1 LGAREAVT
9 GASRLRGSD
18 GPLRSVALEGRIV
31 EYRLMRVRR
40 RSIGMHIALDGL
52 TVRAP
57 RWVTIREIEAA
68 LVDHARWILRSLDAW
83 CARRRD
89 TMPRAW
95 VSGAP
100 IVYQGRDLALALLRA
115 REHAVSA
122 DLVHLTIRH
131 PEPHDETA
139 VATLVIDW
147 LRAEAMRYALPRVAA
162 YAARVRSK
170 PPPVKLSNARSEWGS
185 CNHRGE
191 LRLSWRLAQLPPA
204 LADYVIAH
212 EVAHLAE
219 LNHSPKFWAVVE
231 KLYPGHDAARRALD
245 DWTAVLEM

>member
-1 LGAREAVT
+1 LGARDKVT
-9 GASRLRGSD
+9 RATGLRQSD
-18 GPLRSVALEGRIV
+18 GQLRRVALAGRVV

-57 RWVTIREIEAA
+57 RWVAIREIEAA
-68 LVDHARWILRSLDAW
+68 LSDHARWILRSLDEW
-83 CARRRD
+83 YARRRE
-89 TMPRAW
+89 TMPRDW

-100 IVYQGRDLALALLRA
+100 IVYQGRDLSLALHPASEL
-115 REHAVSA
+115 EISV
-122 DLVHLTIRH
+122 DMLNLTVRH
-131 PEPHDETA
+131 PAPHDQQSIA
-139 VATLVIDW
+139 AFVAEW
-147 LRAEAMRYALPRVAA
+147 LRAEALRYALPRVAA
-162 YAARVRSK
+162 YAARVKSK

-191 LRLSWRLAQLPPA
+191 LRLCWRLAQLPPS

-219 LNHSPKFWAVVE
+219 LNHSRRFWAVVE
-231 KLYPGHDAARRALD
+231 SLYPGHAAARAALD
-245 DWTAVLEM
+245 DWTALLEA